1 MSGSAWMLGACGM
14 GVGPLALYLKGDGWD
29 VSGWD
34 DSTGSP
40 MELQLANGEV
50 PLLRDPWAAGRRPS
64 VVGRS
69 SAVKPGHPALA
80 LAEQHGVRTL
90 RRGELL
96 AEAVAERRFVAVC
109 GSHGKTTT
117 CGLLVAALASAGADF
132 GYVLGGLFRD
142 PSFPPARASATS
154 PWVVAEVDESDGTI
168 GAFSPD
174 VTVAVNLDWD
184 HPDYY
189 RDEAALEAVFR
200 VLVRARALSK
210 PLVGVT

>member
-1 MSGSAWMLGACGM
+1 M
-14 GVGPLALYLKGDGWD
+14 GVGPLALYLKGDGWE

-50 PLLRDPWAAGRRPS
+50 PLLRDPWAAGRRPT

-69 SAVKPGHPALA
+69 SAVKPGHPALT
-80 LAEQHGVRTL
+80 LAESHGVRTL

-117 CGLLVAALASAGADF
+117 CGLLVAALA
-132 GYVLGGLFRD
+132 
-142 PSFPPARASATS
+142 
-154 PWVVAEVDESDGTI
+154 
-168 GAFSPD
+168 
-174 VTVAVNLDWD
+174 
-184 HPDYY
+184 
-189 RDEAALEAVFR
+189 
-200 VLVRARALSK
+200 LS
-210 PLVGVT
+210 LIHI